1 MPTFTSPFTGDI
13 VEPTDVSYYA
23 LEFSTD
29 QTLAWPTYV
38 VPGSTDVAV
47 ARIMDCTPTASNLI
61 VTLPYGSQ
69 ASVGTDILFRNLGAY
84 SFIVED
90 SSGDQSVTLAPGDA
104 RYFYL
109 VDNTTVDGIYHN
121 FAYGVGTSSADAASL
136 VGAGLTN
143 IAGKLAT
150 SDVTSIITTPPTI
163 TDASRALTFI
173 WTGGADNINL
183 PTAAS
188 LTAGWYIMGRN
199 NGTGAITVY
208 PQGTSTINGQS
219 SITFNPGDSAI
230 IVFDYIN
237 GDFYTVGLA
246 PSTNVTFSAA
256 TYDVDSIVGDSLS
269 LVSNAPIIQT
279 YVALSGTRT
288 TDLNVTLPAI
298 TQLYVFNNNTNQ
310 SGYNITFVNS
320 GSSQTPIALGTGTTA
335 IVLSDGN
342 YLYVLTQV
350 GTGTFFANDGSAAA
364 PSFSFNSDTSTGMY
378 LPGVGILGLSAGG
391 TELLNLDNTNP
402 AAPTVSTPAALTAE
416 GGISGGTFS

>member
-23 LEFSTD
+23 LSFSTD
-29 QTLAWPTYV
+29 QVLAWPTYIA
-38 VPGSTDVAV
+38 PGSTDVAV
-47 ARIMDCTPTASNLI
+47 ARIMDCTPTAGSLT
-61 VTLPYGSQ
+61 VKLPPGSQ

-84 SFIVED
+84 SFVIED
-90 SSGDQSVTLAPGDA
+90 QSGDQSVTLAPGDA

-109 VDNTTVDGIYHN
+109 VDNTTTDGIYHN

-150 SDVTSIITTPPTI
+150 SDSTVLVSVSPTI
-163 TDASRALTFI
+163 NDASRALTYI
-173 WTGGADNINL
+173 WTGGADNLTL

-188 LTAGWYIMGRN
+188 LSTGWYIMLRN
-199 NGTGAITVY
+199 SGTGALTVY
-208 PQGTSTINGQS
+208 TQGTSKLNGQS
-219 SITFNPGDSAI
+219 SVILNPSDSAI
-230 IVFDYIN
+230 VVFDYVN

-269 LVSNAPIIQT
+269 LVAGAPIIQT

-288 TDLNVTLPAI
+288 TDLAVTLPAI
-298 TQLYVFNNNTNQ
+298 TQVYILNNATEQ

-320 GSSQTPIALGTGTTA
+320 GSSQTPISLGTGTTA

-342 YLYVLTQV
+342 YLYTLTQV
-350 GTGTFFANDGSAAA
+350 GTGVYFANNGSAGA
-364 PSFSFNSDTSTGMY
+364 PSFSFNSDTTSGMY
-378 LPGVGILGLSAGG
+378 LPSVGQLGLSAGG
-391 TELLNLDNTNP
+391 VNLLNLNNTNP
-402 AAPTVSTPAALTAE
+402 LAPALTSPGSFNAE
-416 GGISGGTFS
+416 GGIQGGIFP